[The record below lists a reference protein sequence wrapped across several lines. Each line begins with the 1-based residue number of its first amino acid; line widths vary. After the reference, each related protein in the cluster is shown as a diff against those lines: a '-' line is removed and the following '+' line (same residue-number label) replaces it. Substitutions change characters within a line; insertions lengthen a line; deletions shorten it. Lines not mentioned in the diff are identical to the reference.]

1 MKTNRY
7 AWLCAAAG
15 AALIAAGWALS
26 QPGLVLS
33 KAARVCLECV
43 GIG

>member
-1 MKTNRY
+1 MKTNKA

-15 AALIAAGWALS
+15 AALIAVGWALS
-26 QPGLVLS
+26 QPGMVFA

-43 GIG
+43 GLG